1 MEREHDFTQGPILSA
16 LLRFALPV
24 LLALL
29 LQAMYGAV
37 DLQVVGR
44 FGAAADISAVSTG
57 SQIMQT
63 VTMVITGLAMGVTV
77 LLGQKIG
84 EGKPEEAG
92 RAVGCGICLFAAV
105 TLMVTAVMLLAAPEM
120 AVVMQAPADAFNG
133 TVRYVR
139 ICSAGAVFI
148 VAYNI
153 LGSIFR
159 GLGDS
164 NMPLIT
170 VAIACFFNIAGDLLL
185 VGGFGMGVAGA
196 AVATVAAQGISVALS
211 MVIIRRRKLPFALT
225 RADIRF
231 DREITGR
238 ILRLGSPVALQ
249 DLLVSLSFLAII
261 AIANAMGTVASAG
274 VGVAEKMCAFVML
287 VPSAYMQSMSA
298 FVAQNIG
305 AGREDRARRALAC
318 GIASSVAAGLLM
330 GWAAFFHG
338 DVLAGL
344 FARDAAV
351 IAAAWEYLKA
361 YAIDCLLTSFLFCFT
376 GYFNGC
382 GQTVFVMVQGFA
394 GALGVRLPMAFLMS
408 RVSPGSLFHLGLS
421 TPASTVVQIALC
433 GGYFLRRRKRG
444 DPRA

>member
-1 MEREHDFTQGPILSA
+1 MSS

-37 DLQVVGR
+37 DLQVVGK
-44 FGAAADISAVSTG
+44 FGTAADISAVSTG

-63 VTMVITGLAMGVTV
+63 ITIVITGLAMGVTV
-77 LLGQKIG
+77 LLGQKLG

-92 RAVGCGICLFAAV
+92 RAVGGGICLFGAV
-105 TLMVTAVMLLAAPEM
+105 ALLVTAVMLLAAPGM
-120 AVVMQAPADAFNG
+120 SALMQAPADAFDG
-133 TVRYVR
+133 TVVYVR

-164 NMPLIT
+164 KMPLLT
-170 VAIACFFNIAGDLLL
+170 VAIACVCNIAGDLLL
-185 VGGFGMGVAGA
+185 VGGMGVAGA
-196 AVATVAAQGISVALS
+196 AIATVSAQAVSVAMSLL
-211 MVIIRRRKLPFALT
+211 IIRRRELPFTLT

-231 DREITGR
+231 DKAVIGK
-238 ILRLGSPVALQ
+238 ILKLGSPVALQ

-261 AIANAMGTVASAG
+261 AIANAMGTIASAG
-274 VGVAEKMCAFVML
+274 VGVAEKLCAFVML

-305 AGREDRARRALAC
+305 AGREDRARKALLC
-318 GIASSVAAGLLM
+318 GILSSFAAGLLM

-344 FARDAAV
+344 FAEDGAV

-361 YAIDCLLTSFLFCFT
+361 YAIDCLLTSFLFCFV
-376 GYFNGC
+376 GYFNGH
-382 GQTVFVMVQGFA
+382 GQTVFVMVQGFV
-394 GALGVRLPMAFLMS
+394 GALGVRLPVAFLMS
-408 RVSPGSLFHLGLS
+408 RVSLGSLFHLGLS
-421 TPASTVVQIALC
+421 TPASTVVQILLC
-433 GGYFLRRRKRG
+433 AGVFFYFDRKREKLSIS
-444 DPRA
+444 A

>member
-84 EGKPEEAG
+84 EGRPDEAG

-105 TLMVTAVMLLAAPEM
+105 TLMVTAVMLLAAPGM

-185 VGGFGMGVAGA
+185 VGSFGMGVAGA
-196 AVATVAAQGISVALS
+196 AIATVAAQGISVALS

-344 FARDAAV
+344 FARDTAV

-433 GGYFLRRRKRG
+433 GGYFLRRKRG
-444 DPRA
+444 DAQA